1 MQRLAARASRISSA
15 VGAGLSASSSW
26 ATTIMPGVQKPHCSP
41 WHARNVSCSGLSP
54 SAGVSPSI
62 VVTAAPSHC
71 TASSR
76 QARALQPSTS
86 TVHAP
91 QTPCSQPTCVPV
103 SPRSSRRKSLSE
115 RRPSIS
121 RSTGSPLTVRRVA
134 MAIHDSVSRN
144 VPLLEVR
151 GLQRSFYGVRALD
164 GVDLV
169 VEPGTITGLI
179 GPNGAGKTTLFNCVS
194 GLIPPEA
201 GRVLFDGRDVTGW
214 RADRVTQA
222 GLVRTFQI
230 ARGFPRLSV
239 LENLLLYGD
248 RQPGESLLRAIAG
261 RAAARRREA
270 ELTERALAVARRLS
284 LTRVID
290 NPASDLSGG
299 QKKLL
304 ELGRALMTD
313 PKLILLDEPIAGVNP
328 TLARELAEHLRVLRP
343 PRGRVLLG
351 DTPIEGRP
359 PREISA
365 LGVAFVP
372 QERNVFPT
380 LSVRENLEMAGY
392 LEPRKAR
399 PRIEAI
405 FARFPLLAERRRS
418 AARTLS
424 GGQRQILAMAMALIA
439 APSLLPPDEPPAGR
453 APPAPQRRLQP
464 LAP

>member
-1 MQRLAARASRISSA
+1 MQRLAASASRISSA
-15 VGAGLSASSSW
+15 LGAGLSASSSW
-26 ATTIMPGVQKPHCSP
+26 ASTIMPGVQKPHCNP
-41 WHARNVSCSGLSP
+41 WQARNASCSGLNPSP
-54 SAGVSPSI
+54 GVSPSI

-76 QARALQPSTS
+76 QARALSPSSS

-91 QTPCSQPTCVPV
+91 HTPCSQPTCVPV

-115 RRPSIS
+115 RRGSIS

-134 MAIHDSVSRN
+134 MAIFGRGHPRRVPPLPFHDSVSRN

-151 GLQRSFYGVRALD
+151 GLQRSFYGIRALD

-169 VEPGTITGLI
+169 VQPGTITGLI

-194 GLIPPEA
+194 GLIPPEG
-201 GRVLFDGRDVTGW
+201 GRVLLEGRDITGW

-248 RQPGESLLRAIAG
+248 RQPGERLLRALAG

-284 LTRVID
+284 LTRVIND
-290 NPASDLSGG
+290 PASDLSGG

-328 TLARELAEHLRVLRP
+328 TLARDIAEHLQALRAEGLTFLIIEHHLDLIARLCRP
-343 PRGRVLLG
+343 V
-351 DTPIEGRP
+351 IVMAEGRH
-359 PREISA
+359 
-365 LGVAFVP
+365 
-372 QERNVFPT
+372 
-380 LSVRENLEMAGY
+380 
-392 LEPRKAR
+392 
-399 PRIEAI
+399 
-405 FARFPLLAERRRS
+405 LAEGPFTEIAADPRVQEAYMGRRRWAS
-418 AARTLS
+418 
-424 GGQRQILAMAMALIA
+424 
-439 APSLLPPDEPPAGR
+439 
-453 APPAPQRRLQP
+453 
-464 LAP
+464 